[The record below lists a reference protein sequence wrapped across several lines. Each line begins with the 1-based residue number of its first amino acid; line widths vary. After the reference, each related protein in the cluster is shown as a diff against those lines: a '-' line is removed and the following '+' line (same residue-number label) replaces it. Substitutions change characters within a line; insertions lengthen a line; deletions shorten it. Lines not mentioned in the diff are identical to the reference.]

1 MGENDVTNVEVENTP
16 KKRCEYRDTR
26 RDCDGD
32 WDHYCHNYDGKCP
45 YMKCVRDVDRDIV
58 QLCRM

>member
-1 MGENDVTNVEVENTP
+1 MGEDDVTNVEVENT
-16 KKRCEYRDTR
+16 CEYRDAR

-32 WDHYCHNYDGKCP
+32 WDYYCHNYDGKCP
-45 YMKCVRDVDRDIV
+45 YMRCVRDVDRDIV